1 MPTTKWKMKLSIMNP
16 SYWRKQ
22 MAICLIDGHIQIYWM
37 AKFLNILV
45 TLSVLLLFPCDSF
58 LFNFF
63 CQFQIFLFVIWGIW
77 IWHITNIS
85 TLTLIKLKS
94 IRGAWHVESKIWLLH
109 YIKLLSFKITTLL
122 YSIFMNDSIW
132 IYSGYSA
139 CSFNIKNY
147 FKPWQRHIKSC
158 FYIM

>member
-45 TLSVLLLFPCDSF
+45 ALSILLLFPCDSF
-58 LFNFF
+58 LFNFI

-94 IRGAWHVESKIWLLH
+94 IRGAWQVESKTWLLY

-132 IYSGYSA
+132 ICSGYST
-139 CSFNIKNY
+139 CSFNIKIILNLG
-147 FKPWQRHIKSC
+147 KGI
-158 FYIM
+158 